1 MEHGF
6 KADISLC
13 FKMKFSLGK
22 NDAVSR
28 KKQRLKGIKSHFLLI
43 K

>member
-6 KADISLC
+6 KADIPLC
-13 FKMKFSLGK
+13 FKMKFSLGE
-22 NDAVSR
+22 NEAISR
-28 KKQRLKGIKSHFLLI
+28 KKQRIKGIKSHFPLI